1 MDKAFRSFADAVN
14 LQFQANEASD
24 KDDGIRQTLT
34 QVIDSLNANI
44 ETFEHVL
51 SRRGA
56 GKTNSGGTGGGDTP
70 QPEPEPTPTPELEP
84 EPTPEPEP
92 PTVLPIYTA
101 TATNLASRRIKLTA
115 PDIPADSVPAGSRID
130 YTTLQ
135 EQVLSLAYSSRS
147 DDVYIFLLPEGWNVS
162 GQGTGAPQTV
172 TLHSTDDVDLL
183 EISNVVTRNIVQ
195 N

>member
-1 MDKAFRSFADAVN
+1 MRSVRPQADKAFRSFADAVN
-14 LQFQANEASD
+14 LQFQANEAGD

-34 QVIDSLNANI
+34 QVINSLNANI
-44 ETFEHVL
+44 GTFEYVL
-51 SRRGA
+51 SRRGVD
-56 GKTNSGGTGGGDTP
+56 KTNSGGTGGGDTP
-70 QPEPEPTPTPELEP
+70 QPEPEPTPEP
-84 EPTPEPEP
+84 EPEL
-92 PTVLPIYTA
+92 PTVLPVYTA
-101 TATNLASRRIKLTA
+101 TATNLASGRIKLTV

-135 EQVLSLAYSSRS
+135 GQVLSLAYSSRS

-172 TLHSTDDVDLL
+172 TLRTADGVALL
-183 EISNVVTRNIVQ
+183 EIGNVVTRNIIQ